1 VSFLDAVRRRT
12 EDYPPYYEAPAG
24 PHKRYDQ
31 NVNLLGP
38 HPAVRES
45 VRTEDAHLY
54 PNRDN
59 KPLLDALAHA
69 FQLPADH
76 FWVGNGSDEILDLLF
91 RLFLEPGQRL
101 VVPTPS
107 YSMYPHLARLSRVAY
122 VAVATNDDFQITAS
136 KLLAHKPDLVLVCNP
151 NNPTGTLFDPR
162 LVGEL
167 LESFEGPVVVDEA
180 YAEFAGA
187 SVLPLVDRFPNLIV
201 TRTLSKAYGLAGL
214 RVGFGVGHPAVAE
227 LVRRAKPPFAV
238 NVLSEQIAVRA
249 LRDRT
254 HVETAIATIV
264 RERERL
270 AQGLASLGFRVWP
283 SHANFLLTL
292 PPIGCE
298 DLHERLKQKGILVRL
313 YRHEPALRDHVRF
326 TVGSAADTHLL
337 LTTLE
342 EILGRAPSQKV
353 KGP

>member
-1 VSFLDAVRRRT
+1 MSFLDDVRRRT
-12 EDYPPYYEAPAG
+12 DDYPPYYEAPVG

-38 HPAVRES
+38 HPAVRAA

-54 PNRDN
+54 PSRDN
-59 KPLLDALAHA
+59 KPLLDALGHA
-69 FQLPADH
+69 FRLPADH

-107 YSMYPHLARLSRVAY
+107 YSMYPHLARLSRATY
-122 VAVATNDDFQITAS
+122 VPVPTNDDFQITAS
-136 KLLAHKPDLVLVCNP
+136 KLLGHKPDLVLICNP

-187 SVLPLVDRFPNLIV
+187 SVLPLVDKFPNLIV

-249 LRDRT
+249 LADRS
-254 HVETAIATIV
+254 HVDTAIQTIV
-264 RERERL
+264 REREKL
-270 AQGLASLGFRVWP
+270 AQGLSALGFRVWP

-298 DLHERLKQKGILVRL
+298 DLYERLRKKDILVRL

-326 TVGSAADTHLL
+326 TVGAAADTRHLL
-337 LTTLE
+337 GALE
-342 EILGRAPSQKV
+342 EILGRPHERRVGA
-353 KGP
+353 